1 MPPGIMP
8 HLTALVSV
16 KMRKQIWEMKGMSS
30 QPNSCTPTLSALPVW
45 ERFSTE
51 SKGAETS
58 AQKHLEGKLRGG
70 RTRTV

>member
-1 MPPGIMP
+1 VPPDVMP

-30 QPNSCTPTLSALPVW
+30 QPNSCTRTLSALPVW

-51 SKGAETS
+51 SKRGQRLRLKNIWRVNSVAG
-58 AQKHLEGKLRGG
+58 EG
-70 RTRTV
+70 